1 MGQEI
6 LVRVADFRTA
16 TRSDVLVT
24 LGLGSCVAIA
34 LWDPQAVVG
43 GLAHVLLPS
52 RSLSGRPSDT
62 PAKFPQSAIP
72 ALLAEM
78 TLLGADPRRL
88 TARLVG
94 GASMFGNLSPPGSI
108 QMGDRNLAATR
119 DVLGGCG
126 IPVVGEAVGGDFGR
140 SVRFH
145 VGNGR
150 IEVHSVL
157 HGEQVL

>member
-6 LVRVADFRTA
+6 IVKVADFRSGSG
-16 TRSDVLVT
+16 SDVLVT

-34 LWDPQAVVG
+34 LWDAETRVG

-52 RSLSGRPSDT
+52 RSLSGRPTDT
-62 PAKFPQSAIP
+62 PAKFPQAAIP
-72 ALLAEM
+72 ALLAEL

-108 QMGDRNLAATR
+108 QMGERNLAATKQ
-119 DVLGGCG
+119 VLGSYG

-140 SVRFH
+140 SVRFQ
-145 VGNGR
+145 VENGR
-150 IEVHSVL
+150 IEVRSVL
-157 HGEQVL
+157 HGEQIL